1 MKKNYYDKLSQKEKD
16 EIIKNANDL
25 IDVFSD
31 LFGVKPEHFK
41 SGDVFYYDLDID
53 KNKNKNKNND
63 KSYKSAENNTEN
75 KSDNMK
81 NNKEEKTENNSPL
94 SVDYSDLLY
103 VLSSLFKEKTDDKE
117 KTDNSEKTDDK
128 EKTDND
134 VQTEKK
140 QNTVKERLVKEAE
153 FDKEK
158 YSEEL
163 KDMIIKRISD
173 ILEDEKEHKYKIHK
187 KTLTTP
193 PAVEINLKE
202 MPSYLKDNIYILKDL
217 ETIIKNQYDFENVYI
232 NFENSENKKFINLNF
247 YMILE

>member
-41 SGDVFYYDLDID
+41 SDDVFYYDLDCD
-53 KNKNKNKNND
+53 KNKNND
-63 KSYKSAENNTEN
+63 ELNKSVENNTEN

-81 NNKEEKTENNSPL
+81 NNKEEKTENNSSL
-94 SVDYSDLLY
+94 SVDYSDLLN
-103 VLSSLFKEKTDDKE
+103 VLSLLFKE
-117 KTDNSEKTDDK
+117 KTDNSEKTD
-128 EKTDND
+128 ND
-134 VQTEKK
+134 IQSEKK

-163 KDMIIKRISD
+163 KDMIIKKISD
-173 ILEDEKEHKYKIHK
+173 ILEDEKEDEYKIHK
-187 KTLTTP
+187 KT
-193 PAVEINLKE
+193 
-202 MPSYLKDNIYILKDL
+202 
-217 ETIIKNQYDFENVYI
+217 
-232 NFENSENKKFINLNF
+232 
-247 YMILE
+247 

>member
-1 MKKNYYDKLSQKEKD
+1 MKKNYYDNLSQKEKD

-41 SGDVFYYDLDID
+41 SDDVFYYDLDID
-53 KNKNKNKNND
+53 KNND
-63 KSYKSAENNTEN
+63 KSNKSVENNTEN

-81 NNKEEKTENNSPL
+81 NNKEEKTENNTPL

-103 VLSSLFKEKTDDKE
+103 VLSSLFKEKSNDKE
-117 KTDNSEKTDDK
+117 KTNDK
-128 EKTDND
+128 EKIDND

-140 QNTVKERLVKEAE
+140 QITVKERLVKEAE

-163 KDMIIKRISD
+163 KDMIIKKISD

-202 MPSYLKDNIYILKDL
+202 IPSYLKDNIYILKEL
-217 ETIIKNQYDFENVYI
+217 ESIIKNQYDFENVYI
-232 NFENSENKKFINLNF
+232 NFENTENKKFIDLNF